1 MMGSFLNAILVPLP
15 EHMIDTLAVVVL
27 QSSTAINAS
36 SISLKLTLIWAI
48 VTTKNTIHVRAQKI
62 PF

>member
-1 MMGSFLNAILVPLP
+1 MMGNFLNAILVPLP

-36 SISLKLTLIWAI
+36 
-48 VTTKNTIHVRAQKI
+48 
-62 PF
+62 